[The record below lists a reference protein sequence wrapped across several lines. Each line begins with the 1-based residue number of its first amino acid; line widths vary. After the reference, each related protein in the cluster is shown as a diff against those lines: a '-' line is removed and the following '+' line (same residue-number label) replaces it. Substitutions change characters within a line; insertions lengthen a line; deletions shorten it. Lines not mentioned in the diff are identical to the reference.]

1 MLVQPGLRI
10 CLDNML
16 PSSRDP
22 RPSSARRHYEW
33 SRCASAGKGGRS
45 GGGGARNVGMS
56 DGVRKQAEKA
66 D

>member
-1 MLVQPGLRI
+1 MHGVLVQPGLRI

-33 SRCASAGKGGRS
+33 SRCASEE
-45 GGGGARNVGMS
+45 
-56 DGVRKQAEKA
+56 GVRVREMWA
-66 D
+66 